1 MAAKMGR
8 PTSNPKGTSQHIR
21 LDEKSVEILR
31 AYTKQEGVSK
41 AEAIR
46 RGILKLE
53 ADIQK

>member
-1 MAAKMGR
+1 MAAKLGR

-21 LDEKSVEILR
+21 LDEKSMEILNL
-31 AYTKQEGVSK
+31 YVKQENVSR

-53 ADIQK
+53 GDLKK

>member
-8 PTSNPKGTSQHIR
+8 PTSNPKGASQHIR
-21 LDEKSVEILR
+21 LDEKSVEILS

>member
-1 MAAKMGR
+1 MAVKMGR

-21 LDEKSVEILR
+21 LDGKSVEILT
-31 AYTKQEGVSK
+31 AYTKQERVSK

-53 ADIQK
+53 ADIRK

>member
-21 LDEKSVEILR
+21 LDEKSVEILN
-31 AYTKQEGVSK
+31 AYTKQEGVSR

-53 ADIQK
+53 ADVQK

>member
-21 LDEKSVEILR
+21 LDEKSVEILD

>member
-21 LDEKSVEILR
+21 LDEKSVEILST
-31 AYTKQEGVSK
+31 YTKQEGISK

>member
-8 PTSNPKGTSQHIR
+8 PTSSPKGTSQHIR